1 MQATTQQY
9 KPIVKENS
17 EIVLPHVYA
26 DLTARSDMGKMKY
39 GTELRTHNGRD
50 ALTDAYQE
58 VLDLAVY
65 LKQLLLER
73 DGNKDNT

>member
-1 MQATTQQY
+1 MEATIRQY
-9 KPIVKENS
+9 KPIVSVKS
-17 EIVLPHVYA
+17 ESVLPHVYA
-26 DLTARSDMGKMKY
+26 DLNARSAFGKMKY
-39 GTELRTHNGRD
+39 GTELVTHNGRD

-73 DGNKDNT
+73 DAEHKVK